1 MDLLHSIR
9 HPSRLHDVT
18 FCRRVNG
25 EGEVMLAGAEDHK
38 TTVYSMPKDATSP
51 IVIAEMTGHSNRSVL
66 FNWAFEFT
74 NLQMLK
80 DKSHPDHRNS
90 VTQFLR
96 PNIYNHRMHCF
107 VRWQYQSLRYSCD
120 TGPVF
125 GYSAE
130 NRADR
135 TFDNL

>member
-38 TTVYSMPKDATSP
+38 TTVYSMPKDTTSP

-66 FNWAFEFT
+66 F
-74 NLQMLK
+74 
-80 DKSHPDHRNS
+80 
-90 VTQFLR
+90 
-96 PNIYNHRMHCF
+96 
-107 VRWQYQSLRYSCD
+107 
-120 TGPVF
+120 
-125 GYSAE
+125 
-130 NRADR
+130 
-135 TFDNL
+135 